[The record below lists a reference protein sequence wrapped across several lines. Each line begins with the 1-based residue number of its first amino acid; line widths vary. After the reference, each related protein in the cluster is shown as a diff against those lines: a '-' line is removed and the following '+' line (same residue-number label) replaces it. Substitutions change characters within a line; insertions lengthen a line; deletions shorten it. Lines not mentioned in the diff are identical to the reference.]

1 MKLQRKSTTH
11 TVLKTLHFTPE
22 LKKMLGKTGM
32 RKIGPACLP
41 MKLIE
46 HCVPCGF
53 SLAVCRGHRN
63 LSTRTKKTLVKSLLI
78 STLDEVVYYK
88 GTFLQGSTKPLFTTQ
103 NRLETS

>member
-22 LKKMLGKTGM
+22 LKKMLGETGM

-53 SLAVCRGHRN
+53 SLALALCVVAIEILVLERKNPCKKSAGLHPRRG
-63 LSTRTKKTLVKSLLI
+63 SLLQRNI
-78 STLDEVVYYK
+78 FTGLNKTSLYN
-88 GTFLQGSTKPLFTTQ
+88 TK
-103 NRLETS
+103 